1 MPENKPTQQ
10 RSLLKTIGPGLLFA
24 SSAIGTSH
32 LVLSTRAGAHHGMIF
47 LGIILLT
54 LVLKYPLYEFG
65 TRYSIAT
72 KETLI
77 SAYRKQGILALLLFF
92 AIVTINMFAVNA
104 AISAVCAGLLS
115 TMLGLDLAA
124 PLLAGIV
131 LAITVGILFLGNY
144 SVLDNFIKLLSVI
157 LLLTVTTAFCA
168 VLIKGAPERIPDF
181 ASTDI
186 LEGAG
191 LALLISLLGWMP
203 AGMEASTMNSIWVVE
218 KIRSTKYQPTLKE
231 GLFDFKLGYVF
242 TTVLAVM
249 FLTIGAY
256 TVYGTGQLLEGNA
269 VQFSNKLIQVFTSN
283 LGQWSYWVI
292 ALAAFGTIY
301 GTLITVMDAFTR
313 SFVISLEEL
322 ITHPKNENDRVE
334 SINRN
339 YKILLPI
346 LGLGSFLLYYSSASS
361 MIKILEFA
369 TILGFL
375 TSPIIA
381 YLNLRAITSEDVDEH
396 LRPAPWLRYVAYVG
410 LFSMVVFA
418 LFYVSTLF

>member
-115 TMLGLDLAA
+115 TMLGLDIAA

-168 VLIKGAPERIPDF
+168 VLIKGVPERIPDF

-191 LALLISLLGWMP
+191 LALLISLLL
-203 AGMEASTMNSIWVVE
+203 S
-218 KIRSTKYQPTLKE
+218 
-231 GLFDFKLGYVF
+231 
-242 TTVLAVM
+242 
-249 FLTIGAY
+249 
-256 TVYGTGQLLEGNA
+256 
-269 VQFSNKLIQVFTSN
+269 LIH
-283 LGQWSYWVI
+283 I
-292 ALAAFGTIY
+292 
-301 GTLITVMDAFTR
+301 
-313 SFVISLEEL
+313 
-322 ITHPKNENDRVE
+322 
-334 SINRN
+334 
-339 YKILLPI
+339 
-346 LGLGSFLLYYSSASS
+346 
-361 MIKILEFA
+361 
-369 TILGFL
+369 
-375 TSPIIA
+375 
-381 YLNLRAITSEDVDEH
+381 
-396 LRPAPWLRYVAYVG
+396 
-410 LFSMVVFA
+410 
-418 LFYVSTLF
+418 